1 MGAWL
6 KTHRSIAA
14 SILLMGMVGCLS
26 LGLMHHV
33 HRLEEADCF
42 QRLQEAAV
50 SLADEILLRV
60 ESDQQQL
67 SLIAE
72 TIATQDGLDHSA
84 AVRILRRYHSQGM
97 MTRLQI
103 LLPGDI
109 LLLSSGDLMD
119 VSGLLSFE
127 EASALGTHISGKET
141 DPSSGRPV
149 LRNYAPI
156 TYKGETLG
164 MLCGVVELTRLPELW
179 TTDEFGGTASVYVI
193 DGATGE
199 FLLDTWHRTLGSVE
213 DLGLRTMKEGFS
225 PTQFGEDI
233 QAGRSGYV
241 AFVSRTIGD
250 YLFLCYEPAGINRWM
265 VALSVPESV
274 VYQRA
279 GQIQTAFWGFIALEA
294 VCFLAYLAGVLRHFR
309 REANEKQ
316 RRLDLVSYIYD
327 VEKLLFTA
335 HQNDGQMDKA
345 LARVAGMMG
354 ARGAFFETA
363 WDDGERV
370 LYLWRRPGGGGG
382 HPAAGRRGR
391 LFEALLPE
399 REAPGGLERGRG
411 SPGRGGRSAGL
422 PPGRAAEHHGRPG
435 GEPLRGHRGGPG
447 GGRLVGS
454 VGELRVSQERGLQLL
469 HVSPQQPDLP
479 PGEEDGGD
487 RRPHRPPEPKPL
499 PAGPGVLPAVPG
511 PVPRACLKIGDMSSS
526 EGFWAAGKQFF
537 RRNPGGLQGKIAPS
551 RGQKTRRL
559 GMLTYFKQALA
570 CVYLDADGLHEL
582 NNREGHAA
590 GDRMLQTVARR
601 IQAEFGGETTYRLGG
616 DEFLA
621 IALDMDPETVARKVG
636 AVRQAAEREGYH
648 VSAGVQ
654 WAVGAVPVEELMAGA
669 EEKMYAEKARYYAG
683 MGGARTARQS

>member
-14 SILLMGMVGCLS
+14 SILLMAMVGCLS

-265 VALSVPESV
+265 VALSVPEGV

-370 LYLWRRPGGGGG
+370 LYLWRRPGEEGATPPPEGEAGFLKHFCRSG
-382 HPAAGRRGR
+382 RPLAVWSEAEAARAGEDVLRVYLRDGLRNIMAVPVENPSGDTVGVLGVADLSDRWESFEFLKSVAFSFSMFHRNNQTYR
-391 LFEALLPE
+391 LVKKMGEIDALT
-399 REAPGGLERGRG
+399 GLQNRNRFQRDQEFYQQFQ
-411 SPGRGGRSAGL
+411 GRS
-422 PPGRAAEHHGRPG
+422 
-435 GEPLRGHRGGPG
+435 
-447 GGRLVGS
+447 
-454 VGELRVSQERGLQLL
+454 
-469 HVSPQQPDLP
+469 
-479 PGEEDGGD
+479 
-487 RRPHRPPEPKPL
+487 
-499 PAGPGVLPAVPG
+499 
-511 PVPRACLKIGDMSSS
+511 
-526 EGFWAAGKQFF
+526 
-537 RRNPGGLQGKIAPS
+537 
-551 RGQKTRRL
+551 
-559 GMLTYFKQALA
+559 LA